1 MITAETDDPVLVVA
15 LDRRE
20 AGNAMDG
27 QTTAR
32 AFSGTFRTFA
42 ANVSLSV
49 AGTSRNAEMPPDCGP
64 ASSPAISGV
73 GWPRYSRGDWL
84 ASAARFETR
93 SGRDGAPGR
102 DADARTAAHRRPA
115 KTR

>member
-73 GWPRYSRGDWL
+73 G
-84 ASAARFETR
+84 
-93 SGRDGAPGR
+93 RDGAPGR